1 MSTFSD
7 NYSSLGIPHLGSGFN
22 DILAIVL
29 DSPRETSIDSSA
41 SDITSS
47 NIIQVNSFSFSLN
60 QTSVDG
66 SRFVG
71 EGADQSMLSIGQISI
86 SATAKTL
93 LMQND
98 FGWVLPV
105 FNRIWDRTKYS
116 IWGTPTAIKAN
127 LESNISAGANS
138 LVVDNISDFATLPTP
153 FLLKI
158 IPETETAEN
167 VYVSSVNKSNK
178 TLTLS
183 TSTAYLHSS
192 SETQVATLPNN
203 SNFAPERE
211 PAFSLYSL
219 REGMLSP
226 CLVDKL
232 TITANVNDDVNID
245 IAFKGLNIYRDRQ
258 IDLKNKRNEIINAF
272 SSLDSPGRALSGT
285 NVKVSLSSSNSGT
298 FGLPTALGDQLFAG
312 FQGLGIPDFVI
323 TGITLTINNQ
333 LKEIYSLHSINR
345 NTQLRRREN
354 TYPYALYSEGR
365 TVSGTIR
372 YKSPIDF
379 WSVLEKL
386 AGPSS
391 INGGGL
397 IIDFGNFKI
406 TMQELA
412 WQPSTSE
419 GDMNSQTREINFTMI
434 SETRNSMPNLEF
446 SSQV

>member
-1 MSTFSD
+1 MSIFSED
-7 NYSSLGIPHLGSGFN
+7 YSSNGISHLGSGFN

-29 DSPRETSIDSSA
+29 DSPRETSLNSDA
-41 SDITSS
+41 SDISES
-47 NIIQVNSFSFSLN
+47 NIIQVSSFSFNLN
-60 QTSVDG
+60 QNSVDNI
-66 SRFVG
+66 RYLG

-86 SATAKTL
+86 AATAKTF
-93 LMQND
+93 LMQNN

-127 LESNISAGANS
+127 LSTNVSAGANT

-158 IPETETAEN
+158 IPETENAEN
-167 VYVSSVNKSNK
+167 VYVTTVNKSNK
-178 TLTLS
+178 TLSLS
-183 TSTAYLHSS
+183 TSTAYPHTA
-192 SETQVATLPNN
+192 EQTQVATLPNN
-203 SNFAPERE
+203 TNFAPERE
-211 PAFSLYSL
+211 PAFSLFSL

-226 CLVDKL
+226 CLVDKI
-232 TITANVNDDVNID
+232 TITANVNEDVSVEID
-245 IAFKGLNIYRDRQ
+245 FKALGVYRDKQIEMKEQRQ
-258 IDLKNKRNEIINAF
+258 QIVNAF
-272 SSLDSPGRALSGT
+272 SSLDSTSRIINGT
-285 NVKVSLSSSNSGT
+285 NVKLSLSSANNGN

-312 FQGLGIPDFVI
+312 FQGLDIPGFVV
-323 TGITLTINNQ
+323 TGITLNINNQ

-345 NTQLRRREN
+345 NIQLRRREN

-365 TVSGTIR
+365 IISGTIR

-379 WSVLEKL
+379 WNVLERL

-397 IIDFGNFKI
+397 SIDFGNFKI
-406 TMQELA
+406 TINEIA
-412 WQPSTSE
+412 WKPSTSNS
-419 GDMNSQTREINFTMI
+419 DMTSQTREISFTMI

-446 SSQV
+446 SNQV